1 MLQKLS
7 ACEFMFN
14 YTIICFSNKIT
25 WIRSKT
31 DYQSGLG
38 LIVWQKKTNKQQI
51 QSNSGL
57 NMIEVYFS
65 FKHKSLRLEHSLMS
79 GTQNLF
85 SFLLIH
91 VCPWLTVYG
100 GGIHIL
106 EIRVEEMWRSQAK
119 DAGMLSL
126 SRGSQRLSSALLL
139 FASTRTFSHGN
150 I

>member
-1 MLQKLS
+1 MNKVEDRLS
-7 ACEFMFN
+7 VR
-14 YTIICFSNKIT
+14 
-25 WIRSKT
+25 IRFDCVT
-31 DYQSGLG
+31 
-38 LIVWQKKTNKQQI
+38 KKTNKRQI

-65 FKHKSLRLEHSLMS
+65 FKHKSLSLEHSLMS

-106 EIRVEEMWRSQAK
+106 EIRVEE
-119 DAGMLSL
+119 
-126 SRGSQRLSSALLL
+126 
-139 FASTRTFSHGN
+139 